1 MNLEFIEQRSVE
13 HLSQTENPVVPIATL
28 LLRLRQH
35 PECSGLTEAEL
46 VGFLRKHP
54 LFRVLDPPAD
64 THSAGWQEKLAEVG
78 VETGPRVILQSR
90 IPTNA
95 EMGVLIERNLGQ
107 MTEALEK
114 ALEEAIREGR
124 VETQRRIQEM
134 LDRSNELRRR
144 FRDL

>member
-1 MNLEFIEQRSVE
+1 MNLEFIEQECVR
-13 HLSQTENPVVPIATL
+13 HLSQTENPVVPVATL
-28 LLRLRQH
+28 LLRLKQH
-35 PECSGLTEAEL
+35 PECSGLAEAEL

-54 LFRVLDPPAD
+54 LFRVLDPPGDAD
-64 THSAGWQEKLAEVG
+64 NAGWKEDLLEAG

-95 EMGVLIERNLGQ
+95 EMGVLIEHNLGQ

-114 ALEEAIREGR
+114 ALEEAIRGGR